1 MQGDAP
7 LDRVWAE
14 PSATAGGE
22 HRFVGLAVLFDEPD
36 PQCLLDGFGLPAS
49 YGRLREACQTDVD
62 GTSIDTLEDLA
73 NDVGLIA
80 EQILLPIDHLLAS
93 VADVLPGIVV
103 VRQPGGLLHFVVA
116 WRRHGPLVQ
125 GRRQMWELI
134 GKLNT
139 EHGTTIIWTSH
150 YIEEIERNCTRILL
164 LDAGRLVRDQ
174 PPGALVAEFG
184 TASALVG
191 LPDPADRARLLASV
205 PAEYATPTGEHTLRL
220 SGPSIDTHL
229 VEVVSL
235 VREAAGRGA
244 TIEFRAPSLEDAYVA
259 LVGDGET
266 S

>member
-1 MQGDAP
+1 M
-7 LDRVWAE
+7 
-14 PSATAGGE
+14 
-22 HRFVGLAVLFDEPD
+22 
-36 PQCLLDGFGLPAS
+36 
-49 YGRLREACQTDVD
+49 
-62 GTSIDTLEDLA
+62 
-73 NDVGLIA
+73 
-80 EQILLPIDHLLAS
+80 
-93 VADVLPGIVV
+93 
-103 VRQPGGLLHFVVA
+103 
-116 WRRHGPLVQ
+116 Q

-191 LPDPADRARLLASV
+191 LPDPTDRAALLARV
-205 PAEYATPTGEHTLRL
+205 PAEYATVTGEHTLRL
-220 SGPSIDTHL
+220 SGPGIDTHL

-244 TIEFRAPSLEDAYVA
+244 TIEFRAPSLEYAYVA
-259 LVGDGET
+259 LVMVDRAAPIAAEHPVSVGVVHHHDAVVFFRQIA
-266 S
+266 